1 MSRTSGTLLRSV
13 SCSWQICQE
22 RVEHCCG
29 LCHVHGRYVKNVWNI
44 VEVCAMFM
52 ADMSRTSGTLLRS
65 VPCSWHQSVNVRSWT
80 QIKYVAAAGNEQ
92 SCAVF
97 QASYC
102 ILSVTLVIGLIYRF
116 VVIAE
121 TVEKFR
127 STYFEAFVDV
137 SHVEYWDKVRHSVVL
152 CFCCWYIEYW

>member
-1 MSRTSGTLLRSV
+1 
-13 SCSWQICQE
+13 
-22 RVEHCCG
+22 
-29 LCHVHGRYVKNVWNI
+29 
-44 VEVCAMFM
+44 MFM